1 MCSAVLHL
9 RGEQMAVQP
18 AVDAS
23 DNVLCWNGEVFGMA
37 DATSENE
44 VDEGI
49 LMRGSDTVYLSE
61 KLHVAGKALEC
72 VAGPQ
77 SSPHDPVV
85 EVLRRVR
92 GPFAVAWL
100 HAPSKRLYFAHD
112 RFGRRSL
119 LYNCNV
125 DIVDQLVKSDKDA
138 IDCPPN
144 DLRKFV
150 LASVGVSDDGQ
161 QYQELPAS
169 GIFVLDLHAPTI
181 KLEFHPYAPLQPIP
195 LTAISQAVDGFG
207 NNLPHVLGEE
217 RDNVGTLQSTATVLM
232 IALSNAVGVRVRS
245 IPPRLGSAAR
255 VAVLFSGGL
264 DSVVLAALAHFHVPP
279 AEPVDLLTVCFDES
293 SNFASPDRLAAEL
306 AHSELCDLFPERPW
320 RLVRINVPRAELA
333 RQQSEVQAL
342 MAPCETHMDF
352 NIGAAFWFLSRGLG
366 DPKVTHSAQKT
377 TLEELNAFLQPR
389 RSDLRTLEADV
400 AALELF
406 ECGNTLLCP
415 VHRCGRKRKP
425 GCVLGICKSCCLKT
439 QRVVDKLIPYIKASG
454 DQDSREMQNYYTKL
468 LEMGIPSPEHLN
480 SFLDLLWSRKQGDTT
495 AAFTAR
501 EGPFLC
507 CRVHRLKKEKEKPSS
522 PKSTTPTHSKEVI
535 PTYQTTARVVLV
547 GIGADEQLAGYG
559 RHRTALLNGGE
570 AALRAELQKDLNRI
584 WKRNLGRD
592 DRCIAAHGR
601 EARFPYLDENV
612 VSTVAAFPVSSLCDA
627 DEPRGVGDKRALRL
641 VAKAL
646 GLHSCTGLAKR
657 AIQFGSR
664 IAKVSTTT
672 SNRQTQG
679 GNKFTSVE

>member
-37 DATSENE
+37 DATSEKE
-44 VDEGI
+44 VDEDV
-49 LMRGSDTVYLSE
+49 LMRESDTTYLSE
-61 KLHVAGKALEC
+61 KLHVAGKALERM
-72 VAGPQ
+72 AGQQ
-77 SSPHDPVV
+77 SAFHDPVV
-85 EVLRRVR
+85 GVLRRVR

-119 LYNCNV
+119 LYKCNADLV
-125 DIVDQLVKSDKDA
+125 AQLAESGKRAVE
-138 IDCPPN
+138 CPPN
-144 DLRKFV
+144 DLRTFV
-150 LASVGVSDDGQ
+150 LASVGVGDDTQ

-169 GIFVLDLHAPTI
+169 GIFVLDLHAPNVQ
-181 KLEFHPYAPLQPIP
+181 LEFHPYAPLPPVP
-195 LTAISQAVDGFG
+195 LAAISQVDGFG
-207 NNLPHVLGEE
+207 NTLPQALDEE
-217 RDNVGTLQSTATVLM
+217 RDDVRSLQSTATALM
-232 IALSNAVGVRVRS
+232 IALSTAVGLRVRS
-245 IPPRLGSAAR
+245 IPPRLGSDAR

-279 AEPVDLLTVCFDES
+279 TEPVDLLTVCFDENS
-293 SNFASPDRLAAEL
+293 SFASPDRLAAEL
-306 AHSELCDLFPERPW
+306 AHSELCELFPERPW

-366 DPKVTHSAQKT
+366 DPKVAHSAQKT

-406 ECGNTLLCP
+406 ERGDALLCP

-425 GCVLGICKSCCLKT
+425 GCVLAICKSCCLKT
-439 QRVVDKLIPYIKASG
+439 QRVVDKLIPYLKASE
-454 DQDSREMQNYYTKL
+454 DQDSREMRNYYTKL

-480 SFLDLLWSRKQGDTT
+480 SFLDLLWSRKQADAT
-495 AAFTAR
+495 AGSTAR

-507 CRVHRLKKEKEKPSS
+507 CRVHRIKKEKEKPSS

-601 EARFPYLDENV
+601 EARFPYLDEHV
-612 VSTVAAFPVSSLCDA
+612 VSTIAAFPVSSLCDA

-646 GLHSCTGLAKR
+646 GLNSCTGLAKR